1 MTLRKALLLI
11 LGVILLT
18 VAMSG
23 LFTVRETQQA
33 LVMQF
38 GDPRRVVT
46 EPGLHWKLPILQQVR
61 YFDRRILNLDVPQ
74 QEIIAS
80 DQKRL
85 IVDAFARFRIVD
97 PLLTYQAVRNEA
109 GAVQQLISIL
119 QSNVRQV
126 LGEEPMRN
134 IVSGE
139 RVALMGR
146 IQQTVNVQGESMGV
160 DIIDVRLR
168 RVDLPQAN
176 SQAIYARMR
185 TEREQEA
192 AQARAEGREQGAR
205 IRAQAERE
213 RTVLLA
219 DAEREAQ
226 QVRGEG
232 DARAVKIFADAFNR
246 DAEFFEFYRSLQ
258 AYDRALGSETSQIV
272 LSPSGEFFKY
282 FRDMTGNESGG
293 GR

>member
-1 MTLRKALLLI
+1 MRARSIILLI
-11 LGVILLT
+11 VGALMLI

-46 EPGLHWKLPILQQVR
+46 EPGLHWKIPILQQAR

-97 PLLTYQAVRNEA
+97 PLQTYQAVRNEQ
-109 GAVQQLISIL
+109 GAIEQLMAVL

-139 RVALMGR
+139 RLAIMSR
-146 IQQTVNVQGESMGV
+146 IQETVNLQGESMGV

-168 RVDLPQAN
+168 RVDLPEAN
-176 SQAIYARMR
+176 SQAIYERMR
-185 TEREQEA
+185 SEREREA
-192 AQARAEGREQGAR
+192 AQARAEGREQAAR

-219 DAEREAQ
+219 EAERESQ
-226 QVRGEG
+226 EIRGEG
-232 DARAVKIFADAFNR
+232 DAQAIDIFAQAFNR
-246 DAEFFEFYRSLQ
+246 DREFFEFYRSLQ
-258 AYDRALGSETSQIV
+258 AYDRALLEENTRLV
-272 LSPSGEFFKY
+272 LSPEGEFFEY
-282 FRDMTGNESGG
+282 FGDMRGAEPDES
-293 GR
+293 R

>member
-1 MTLRKALLLI
+1 MTVRRWLFLALTLLL
-11 LGVILLT
+11 LF

-46 EPGLHWKLPILQQVR
+46 EPGLHWKLPILQQAR

-85 IVDAFARFRIVD
+85 IVDAFARFRIAD

-109 GAVQQLISIL
+109 GAIQQLISIL

-139 RVALMGR
+139 RLALMSR
-146 IQQTVNVQGESMGV
+146 IQETVNAQGESMGV

-176 SQAIYARMR
+176 SQAIFERMR
-185 TEREQEA
+185 TEREREA
-192 AQARAEGREQGAR
+192 AQARAEGREQAAR

-219 DAEREAQ
+219 DSEREAQ
-226 QVRGEG
+226 QIRGEG
-232 DARAVKIFADAFNR
+232 DAEAVKIYADAFNR
-246 DAEFFEFYRSLQ
+246 DSEFFEFYRSLQ
-258 AYDRALGSETSQIV
+258 AYDRALGEDSSRIV
-272 LSPSGEFFKY
+272 LSPTGEFFKY
-282 FRDMTGNESGG
+282 FQNMRGND
-293 GR
+293 GRGAQ

>member
-1 MTLRKALLLI
+1 MKLRSIILVI
-11 LGVILLT
+11 LGIVLLT

-46 EPGLHWKLPILQQVR
+46 EPGLHWKIPILQQAR
-61 YFDRRILNLDVPQ
+61 YFERRILNLDVPQ

-97 PLLTYQAVRNEA
+97 PLLTYQAVRNET

-139 RVALMGR
+139 RLALMAR
-146 IQQTVNVQGESMGV
+146 IQETVNTQGDSMGV

-176 SQAIYARMR
+176 SQAIFERMR
-185 TEREQEA
+185 TEREREA
-192 AQARAEGREQGAR
+192 AQARAEGREQAAR

-219 DAEREAQ
+219 DAERESQ
-226 QVRGEG
+226 EIRGTG
-232 DARAVKIFADAFNR
+232 DGRAIKIFADAFTR
-246 DAEFFEFYRSLQ
+246 DAEFYEFYRSLQ
-258 AYDRALGSETSQIV
+258 AYEAALGADSSRIV

-282 FRDMTGNESGG
+282 FRDMTGNKSDGD
-293 GR
+293 R

>member
-11 LGVILLT
+11 LGIILLT

-46 EPGLHWKLPILQQVR
+46 EPGLHWKLPILQQAR

-97 PLLTYQAVRNEA
+97 PLLTYQAVRNES

-139 RVALMGR
+139 RLALMGR
-146 IQQTVNVQGESMGV
+146 IQGTVNAQGESMGV
-160 DIIDVRLR
+160 DIVDVRLR

-176 SQAIYARMR
+176 SQAIFERMR
-185 TEREQEA
+185 TEREREA
-192 AQARAEGREQGAR
+192 AQARAEGREQAAR

-219 DAEREAQ
+219 EANRESQ
-226 QVRGEG
+226 QLRGEG
-232 DARAVKIFADAFNR
+232 DARAVKIFAEAFNR

-258 AYDRALGSETSQIV
+258 AYDTALDSDTSQIV

-282 FRDMTGNESGG
+282 FQDMMGNESGG
-293 GR
+293 DR